1 MGTPARSKFSLR
13 YFIMLSVGLL
23 IGCGGGDKNRVPVLP
38 VKGKILL
45 DGEPAVG
52 AYVEFIQKNPTA
64 ATKNISPTSSVDE
77 NGDFLLSTYTMGD
90 GIPEGNYHVLVRW
103 STPDEM
109 TDMDTYPE
117 NWEYLSEVYGDSEN
131 PRLGA
136 TIQRP
141 AEDEII
147 DTIVIPTLVLVSEEG
162 DEYEE

>member
-13 YFIMLSVGLL
+13 YFIILSVGLL
-23 IGCGGGDKNRVPVLP
+23 IGCGGGDENRVPVLP

-77 NGDFLLSTYTMGD
+77 NGDFLLSTYAMGD

>member
-77 NGDFLLSTYTMGD
+77 NGDFLLSTYAMGD

>member
-1 MGTPARSKFSLR
+1 MVKPQKLNTCLGLPLLFLVGSL
-13 YFIMLSVGLL
+13 IS
-23 IGCGGGDKNRVPVLP
+23 CGGGDENRVPVLP

-64 ATKNISPTSSVDE
+64 ATTNISPTSSVDE
-77 NGDFLLSTYTMGD
+77 NGDFLLSTYAMGD

-136 TIQRP
+136 TIRRP
-141 AEDEII
+141 AEDETL

>member
-1 MGTPARSKFSLR
+1 MKMMASTPE
-13 YFIMLSVGLL
+13 IMFFE
-23 IGCGGGDKNRVPVLP
+23 
-38 VKGKILL
+38 KI
-45 DGEPAVG
+45 
-52 AYVEFIQKNPTA
+52 VEFIQKNPTA

-77 NGDFLLSTYTMGD
+77 NGDFLLSTYAMGD